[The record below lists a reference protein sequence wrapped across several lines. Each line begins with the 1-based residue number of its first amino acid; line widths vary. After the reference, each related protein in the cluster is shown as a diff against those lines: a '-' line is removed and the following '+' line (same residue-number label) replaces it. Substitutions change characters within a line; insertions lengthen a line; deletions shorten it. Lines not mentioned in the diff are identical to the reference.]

1 MSARKGLAM
10 QFIDLK
16 SQYAQYR
23 GGDDGIDARMQAVLD
38 HGRYIMGPEIAEMEQ
53 ALAERTGVAHC
64 ISCASGTDALYLPML
79 ALDIGPGDE
88 VITVPFTFIATAEI
102 IRLMG
107 ATPVFIDVEPL
118 TYNMDASQLEAAI
131 TERTKAIIPVSLY
144 GQAPDMEAIN
154 AIADRHG
161 IPVLEDAAQS
171 YGATQNGRASGGLST
186 VGCTSFFP
194 SKPLGCYGDGGA
206 VFCNDDELAKVM
218 RELRAHG
225 QEKRYVHSRIGMN
238 ARMDTLQAAVIL
250 GKLPHFDD
258 EIEARQR
265 LGARYSNAL
274 GSIAKVPT
282 IATGN
287 THVYGQY
294 TLQVDDRDA
303 LRNALADEGIPTAVH
318 YPRPLH
324 LQQAFEDLGGKVGN
338 FPVSEEASKHVVSL
352 PMSPFLTDSDQD
364 RVIQAVQRALAT

>member
-1 MSARKGLAM
+1 M

-250 GKLPHFDD
+250 GKLPHFDA

-265 LGARYSNAL
+265 LGARYSDAL

-324 LQQAFEDLGGKVGN
+324 LQQAFEDLGGKVGD

>member
-1 MSARKGLAM
+1 M

-16 SQYAQYR
+16 SQYQHYR
-23 GGDDGIDARMQAVLD
+23 GGEDGIDARMQAVLD
-38 HGRYIMGPEIAEMEQ
+38 HGRYIMGPEITEMEQ

-79 ALDIGPGDE
+79 ALNIGAGDE

-107 ATPVFIDVEPL
+107 ATPVFIDIDPD

-131 TERTKAIIPVSLY
+131 TPRTKAIIPVSLY

-154 AIADRHG
+154 AVAARHG

-171 YGATQNGRASGGLST
+171 YGATRNGKASGGLST

-206 VFCNDDELAKVM
+206 VFCDDDELARVM

-250 GKLPHFDD
+250 GKLPHFDA
-258 EIEARQR
+258 EIAARQR
-265 LGARYSNAL
+265 LGARYSEAL
-274 GSIAKVPT
+274 GDLAKVPT
-282 IATGN
+282 IASGN

-294 TLQVDDRDA
+294 TLQVQDREK
-303 LRNALADEGIPTAVH
+303 LRRALAEEDIPTAVH

-324 LQQAFEDLGGKVGN
+324 LQQAFEDLGGQVGDY
-338 FPVSEEASKHVVSL
+338 PVSERASAQVVSL
-352 PMSPFLTDSDQD
+352 PMSPFLSEPDQD
-364 RVIQAVQRALAT
+364 RVIAAVRKALGA